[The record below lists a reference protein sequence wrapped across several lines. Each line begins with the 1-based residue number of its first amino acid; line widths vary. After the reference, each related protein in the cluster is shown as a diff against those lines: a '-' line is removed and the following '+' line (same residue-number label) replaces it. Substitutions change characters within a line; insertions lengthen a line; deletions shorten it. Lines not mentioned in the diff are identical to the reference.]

1 MRGPTHQMHGLGG
14 SWSSCLE
21 SLDWGW
27 WGPEAYLIL
36 PGPVPQK
43 DLLLFGDGRRPVVV
57 HQLIEGWKLL
67 RPQEVITLVVSHD
80 FEVLDVILMPD
91 RYGEVPGGALA
102 GPDDEATNIFAHQ
115 QALCL
120 VSREAFVKPFRK
132 LEVYKILGHISFL
145 APKLRLEPLLLVT

>member
-80 FEVLDVILMPD
+80 FEVLDVILMPRD
-91 RYGEVPGGALA
+91 QGE
-102 GPDDEATNIFAHQ
+102 
-115 QALCL
+115 
-120 VSREAFVKPFRK
+120 S
-132 LEVYKILGHISFL
+132 ILSI
-145 APKLRLEPLLLVT
+145 KRR